1 MSDDILKYL
10 LMIRHESAAL
20 LILAYIAFSYF
31 SVKRRRTY
39 SHGLFTGLMACS
51 FADLIFDMM
60 TVYTVNHRDSVPDAL
75 NHVLHAGFFVSIAGV
90 MFFTYQYV
98 KVLCRNEKKPKI
110 TSFIPLGLSVI
121 SVIVLPLYYE
131 DSPYGG
137 YSQGAAVTAA
147 FVFAFIYILLSIILL
162 IVNHKSVD
170 SKSMR
175 AITIALISFIAVTA
189 LQFFIKPILI
199 TSIGTIMINLAFFYT
214 VESPDAM
221 LIKKLEDE
229 RKRADDANKAKTTFL
244 ANMSHEIRTPINSV
258 LGMNEMILRESR
270 ESATISYAENIQ
282 SAGSTLLSLVN
293 DILDF
298 AKVEEG
304 RMEIMP
310 VQYDVSSLINDIVN
324 MTRSKTDKNGL
335 KLILD
340 IDSEIPYLLF
350 GDEVRIKQCAL
361 NLLSNAVKFTDEG
374 SVTMKLGYEKIPEDS
389 SRIMLCLTVIDT
401 GVGIRAEDM
410 VKLFSAFSVSEKD
423 PNRTV
428 GGTGLGL
435 SITRRLLDLMGGKL
449 YVRSDYGTGSEFSFN
464 VPQKVVDT
472 EPVGDYVKRYESAA
486 AHYIN
491 RALFTAP
498 DANILAVDDT
508 EMNLTVIRG
517 LLKRTKVRLDTV
529 TSGKKAIEAAAAK
542 HYDIMLIDHMMPEKD
557 GIETLHELKKMPDS
571 FDTVY
576 IALTANAVSGAREMY
591 LDAGFD
597 DYLPKPVDGKHLE
610 ETLQRHI
617 PKDKLCE
624 PDEPET
630 DEVAAMPDWLMKIDE
645 IDTDSGIRYCGG
657 PGAYLETLTVFA
669 EKVASNADELE
680 RYRQEGDIQNVIIKV
695 HSLKSTSL
703 AIGAKEL
710 STFAEHLE
718 AAAKANDNNTLD
730 SDIDE
735 LIWRYRRL
743 GALLTPILAQKKATD
758 DKDLPP
764 VSMMQLLEAYATLRE
779 KSQSYDL
786 DGALAV
792 IRSLEK
798 YRIPDSEKDRV
809 AKLSAAVNDIDWD
822 EVEMLLR

>member
-1 MSDDILKYL
+1 
-10 LMIRHESAAL
+10 MICSAV
-20 LILAYIAFSYF
+20 
-31 SVKRRRTY
+31 SV
-39 SHGLFTGLMACS
+39 
-51 FADLIFDMM
+51 IFDML
-60 TVYTVNHRDSVPDAL
+60 TVYTVNHRDTVPDVL
-75 NHVLHAGFFVSIAGV
+75 NRVLHIIFIGSIAGV
-90 MFFTYQYV
+90 MFFVYLYV
-98 KVLCRNEKKPKI
+98 RMLCDSERKPTVL
-110 TSFIPLGLSVI
+110 SFLPLGLSVVSI
-121 SVIVLPLYYE
+121 AVLPMYYE
-131 DSPYGG
+131 DSPHGN
-137 YSQGAAVTAA
+137 YSQGASVTAA
-147 FVFAFIYILLSIILL
+147 FVFAFMYILLSMFML
-162 IVNHKSVD
+162 IKHRRTID
-170 SKSMR
+170 RKSMNG
-175 AITIALISFIAVTA
+175 ILIALLSFIAATV
-189 LQFFIKPILI
+189 LQLFIKPILI
-199 TSIGTIMINLAFFYT
+199 TSVGTVMINLALFYT
-214 VESPDAM
+214 VESPDAI
-221 LIKKLEDE
+221 LIEKLEAE
-229 RKRADDANKAKTTFL
+229 RKRADEANKAKTTFL

-270 ESATISYAENIQ
+270 ETATISYAENIQ
-282 SAGSTLLSLVN
+282 AAGSTLLSLVN

-324 MTRSKTDKNGL
+324 MTRTKTDENGL
-335 KLILD
+335 ELILD
-340 IDSEIPYLLF
+340 IDKDIPYLLF

-374 SVTMKLGYEKIPEDS
+374 SVTMKLSYEKIPETTDK
-389 SRIMLCLTVIDT
+389 ITICFTVIDT

-435 SITRRLLDLMGGKL
+435 SITRRLLDLMGGKMF
-449 YVRSDYGTGSEFSFN
+449 VHSDYGSGSEFSFK
-464 VPQKVVDT
+464 VPQKGVDT

-486 AHYIN
+486 APYIN

-498 DANILAVDDT
+498 DVNILVVDDT

-517 LLKRTKVRLDTV
+517 LLRRTKVRLDTV
-529 TSGKKAIEAAAAK
+529 TSGKKAIEAASSK

-557 GIETLHELKKMPDS
+557 GIETLRELKKLPDS
-571 FDTVY
+571 YDTVY

-597 DYLPKPVDGKHLE
+597 DYLAKPVDGKHLE

-617 PKDKLCE
+617 SKDKLRE

-630 DEVAAMPDWLMKIDE
+630 DKIVSMPDWLLKIDE

-657 PGAYLETLTVFA
+657 PAAYLETLEVFA
-669 EKVASNADELE
+669 EKVKTNADEME
-680 RYRQEGDIQNVIIKV
+680 RYHQEGDIQNIIIKI
-695 HSLKSTSL
+695 HSLKSSSL

-710 STFAEHLE
+710 SVFAEHLE
-718 AAAKANDNNTLD
+718 SAAKANDNNTLD
-730 SDIDE
+730 ADTDE

-743 GALLTPILAQKKATD
+743 GALLTPILAQKKVTD

-764 VSMMQLLEAYATLRE
+764 MTMMQLLEAYASLRE
-779 KSQSYDL
+779 RSQSYDL

-792 IRSLEK
+792 IDTLEK

-809 AKLSAAVNDIDWD
+809 TKLAAAVRDIDWD
-822 EVEMLLR
+822 EVEVLLR